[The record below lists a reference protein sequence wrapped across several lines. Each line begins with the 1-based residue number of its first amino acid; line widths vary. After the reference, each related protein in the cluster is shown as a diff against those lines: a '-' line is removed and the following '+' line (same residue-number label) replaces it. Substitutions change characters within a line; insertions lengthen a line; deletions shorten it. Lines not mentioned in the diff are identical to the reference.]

1 MTDDF
6 RTARLLRKRRQKWWL
21 GHIPLAYAVV
31 VSVFL
36 AIYFAAAFANRNLP
50 KFLAAIGMTPSG
62 VNFVFGVI
70 YCALGFW
77 GLRDRDI
84 RGSVWMVLYVLC
96 IVGGILTLLKALALV

>member
-6 RTARLLRKRRQKWWL
+6 RTARLLRKRRQKWWR

-31 VSVFL
+31 ASVFF
-36 AIYFAAAFANRNLP
+36 AIYFVVVFANRSLP

-70 YCALGFW
+70 YCALGVW
-77 GLRDRDI
+77 GLRDRSI
-84 RGSVWMVLYVLC
+84 RGTVWMVLYILC
-96 IVGGILTLLKALALV
+96 LFGGIVILLKAFALV